1 MQISFLEGKRFI
13 ITFVTLSEI
22 SWSDRPGKKD
32 LMEKSDTLEA
42 AETISWKFESISFSA
57 SSGLESCL

>member
-1 MQISFLEGKRFI
+1 MQMSFLEGNRLI
-13 ITFVTLSEI
+13 IIFVTLSDI

-42 AETISWKFESISFSA
+42 AENIS
-57 SSGLESCL
+57 